1 MYASDREYPSI
12 HRLDV
17 TYKQKLIHS
26 YKKMDKTV
34 FNSVRCKTGKLWVSN
49 GKEVVGVRRG
59 CKNFLYRFI

>member
-26 YKKMDKTV
+26 NKKWI
-34 FNSVRCKTGKLWVSN
+34 KLCLIRLDVKPESC
-49 GKEVVGVRRG
+49 GLAMGRK
-59 CKNFLYRFI
+59 